1 MSDTPQFRT
10 VLRGYEPAEVDAT
23 FRDLRE
29 QLARAR
35 EAAGGAGEANARS
48 QQLANRV
55 QQLEAQL
62 SAKEAEPA
70 PDTTPSFESLG
81 ARVVQIL
88 GLAEDEASELRAK
101 AHSDADEHLKQV
113 TTAAETAKADADRYA
128 EEKRGAAEAE
138 AQRILE
144 DAKR

>member
-35 EAAGGAGEANARS
+35 EAAGGVGEANSRA
-48 QQLANRV
+48 QQLADRV
-55 QQLEAQL
+55 QQLEARL
-62 SAKEAEPA
+62 AAKEAEPV
-70 PDTTPSFESLG
+70 PDTTPSYESLG

-88 GLAEDEASELRAK
+88 GLAEEEAAELRAK
-101 AHSDADEHLKQV
+101 AHSDADEHLQQV
-113 TTAAETAKADADRYA
+113 TATAETTKADADRY
-128 EEKRGAAEAE
+128 
-138 AQRILE
+138 
-144 DAKR
+144 